1 MYYISNKVVS
11 YYFLQN
17 KKIFSLVISSSI
29 IKNNMYKKKGIFL
42 KGSII
47 NIKNQIILI
56 YSDEKTV

>member
-1 MYYISNKVVS
+1 MYYISNKAVS